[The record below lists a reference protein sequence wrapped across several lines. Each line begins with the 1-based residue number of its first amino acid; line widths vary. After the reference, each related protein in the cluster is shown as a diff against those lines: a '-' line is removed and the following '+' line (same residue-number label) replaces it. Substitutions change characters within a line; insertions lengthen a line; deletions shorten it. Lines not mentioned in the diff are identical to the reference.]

1 MCGGDLNIE
10 ADINVIE
17 CEYCGT
23 TQTVPTADNEK
34 KVNLFNRANRL
45 RLNSEFDKAAG
56 IYESIIA
63 EFPEEA
69 EAYWGLCLCNHGI
82 EYVDDPATA
91 KKVPTCHRA
100 SFEKLANDENF
111 NMAME
116 YADVVAQKL
125 YRDEARE
132 IDRIMDNILSIS
144 KNEKPYDVFICYKET
159 DEQGERTID
168 SVIAQDVYDTLTSK
182 GMKVFFARIS
192 LEDKLGQ
199 MYEPYIFA
207 ALNSAK
213 VMLAIG
219 TKYEH
224 FHAVWVKNEW
234 SRFLKLMAK
243 DKTKVLIPCYKDMD
257 AYDLP
262 DEFKALQSQDMG
274 KIGFMQDLV
283 RGIEKVTEINIH
295 ETKIVKETVVTN
307 TVSVNNSLAAPL
319 IERAFMF
326 LEEEKWSSADEY
338 CEKALDLEPKN
349 AQAYLGKLLANKYK
363 HNIHELKYLDKND
376 LISDEYFEKTMR
388 FADEELTSMLNDT
401 VQMID
406 KIDLNKEI
414 VEHKINVLDATVSEK
429 KSVSHNP
436 DLTDSYIKT
445 PAEKLISEKENNI
458 RQLKSEISMLGLFK
472 RKEKDA
478 LNVMINKEN
487 SEIDELRKIAIAE
500 KKELVEKHMQEFL
513 NENKDKIEEIE
524 SRIQTAKEDL
534 YQFGLEL
541 IENEDFFNAKTI
553 FKKLSGYKDSK
564 EKLDLVSGI
573 VFNNEEFEI
582 ICPTC
587 GCVINIGLD
596 IVEEGSMKCHICGE
610 IMEFEFD

>member
-1 MCGGDLNIE
+1 M
-10 ADINVIE
+10 
-17 CEYCGT
+17 
-23 TQTVPTADNEK
+23 
-34 KVNLFNRANRL
+34 
-45 RLNSEFDKAAG
+45 NSK
-56 IYESIIA
+56 
-63 EFPEEA
+63 
-69 EAYWGLCLCNHGI
+69 
-82 EYVDDPATA
+82 
-91 KKVPTCHRA
+91 
-100 SFEKLANDENF
+100 
-111 NMAME
+111 
-116 YADVVAQKL
+116 QKL
-125 YRDEARE
+125 
-132 IDRIMDNILSIS
+132 L
-144 KNEKPYDVFICYKET
+144 
-159 DEQGERTID
+159 
-168 SVIAQDVYDTLTSK
+168 
-182 GMKVFFARIS
+182 
-192 LEDKLGQ
+192 
-199 MYEPYIFA
+199 
-207 ALNSAK
+207 
-213 VMLAIG
+213 LAIG

-429 KSVSHNP
+429 N
-436 DLTDSYIKT
+436 LYRII
-445 PAEKLISEKENNI
+445 LI
-458 RQLKSEISMLGLFK
+458 
-472 RKEKDA
+472 
-478 LNVMINKEN
+478 
-487 SEIDELRKIAIAE
+487 
-500 KKELVEKHMQEFL
+500 
-513 NENKDKIEEIE
+513 
-524 SRIQTAKEDL
+524 
-534 YQFGLEL
+534 
-541 IENEDFFNAKTI
+541 
-553 FKKLSGYKDSK
+553 
-564 EKLDLVSGI
+564 
-573 VFNNEEFEI
+573 
-582 ICPTC
+582 
-587 GCVINIGLD
+587 
-596 IVEEGSMKCHICGE
+596 
-610 IMEFEFD
+610 